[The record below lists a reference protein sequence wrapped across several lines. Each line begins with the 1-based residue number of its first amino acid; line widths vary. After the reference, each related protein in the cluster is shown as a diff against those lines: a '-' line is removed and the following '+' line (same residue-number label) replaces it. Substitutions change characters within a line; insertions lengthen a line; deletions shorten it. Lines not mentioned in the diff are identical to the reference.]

1 MHEMKQ
7 VRFQKIRETRQA
19 DLQLSGRARGKIC
32 TVYTQPVYLQPL
44 KKIKVVLKVNEVDSQ
59 KVGFRCWIF
68 NSLIKGTW
76 FPAHGCHKKI
86 KNKKKHILKEKQW
99 AETDLSV
106 SKQMRE
112 GIWLIPAV
120 SDWPDSTVLKMSP
133 SGLICSQLDELRPS
147 ELTWHLTIITLSN
160 DPGPIVCSLRNL
172 FFCACSQTPWLLC

>member
-44 KKIKVVLKVNEVDSQ
+44 KKIKVVLKVNEVDTQ

-76 FPAHGCHKKI
+76 FPAHGCHKKKI
-86 KNKKKHILKEKQW
+86 KKKAHLKREAMSRNWPFCEQADERRYLANPSCLWLARQHRVENVSIWANLLSVGW
-99 AETDLSV
+99 AEAFRVNLTFNNNYPFEWPWPNRLLS
-106 SKQMRE
+106 
-112 GIWLIPAV
+112 
-120 SDWPDSTVLKMSP
+120 
-133 SGLICSQLDELRPS
+133 
-147 ELTWHLTIITLSN
+147 
-160 DPGPIVCSLRNL
+160 
-172 FFCACSQTPWLLC
+172 

>member
-1 MHEMKQ
+1 
-7 VRFQKIRETRQA
+7 
-19 DLQLSGRARGKIC
+19 
-32 TVYTQPVYLQPL
+32 
-44 KKIKVVLKVNEVDSQ
+44 LKVNEVDSQ

-86 KNKKKHILKEKQW
+86 KNKKKHILNEKQW

-120 SDWPDSTVLKMSP
+120 ADWSDRTVLKMSP

-147 ELTWHLTIITLSN
+147 ELTWHLTIITLLD
-160 DPGPIVCSLRNL
+160 DPSPISCSLRNL
-172 FFCACSQTPWLLC
+172 SFFVCAPKPLGSCVRDSWKTMIW

>member
-1 MHEMKQ
+1 M
-7 VRFQKIRETRQA
+7 V
-19 DLQLSGRARGKIC
+19 S
-32 TVYTQPVYLQPL
+32 
-44 KKIKVVLKVNEVDSQ
+44 KVNEVDSQ

-68 NSLIKGTW
+68 NSLIKGTD
-76 FPAHGCHKKI
+76 FLHAAAI
-86 KNKKKHILKEKQW
+86 NKKKHILKEKQW

-160 DPGPIVCSLRNL
+160 DPGPIACSLRNL
-172 FFCACSQTPWLLC
+172 FFCACSHPLTFVLEIGEKKKKKKDETISPVCEITD